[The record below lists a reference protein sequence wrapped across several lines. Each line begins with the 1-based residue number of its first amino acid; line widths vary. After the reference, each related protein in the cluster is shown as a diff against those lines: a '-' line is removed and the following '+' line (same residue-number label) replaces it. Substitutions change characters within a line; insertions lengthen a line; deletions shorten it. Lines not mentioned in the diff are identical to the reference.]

1 MNDNSHMPIL
11 SGAQPKQMES
21 IRSLL
26 PWPVLVH
33 VAIVSAATMTCG
45 CRKAETSSSDASEVK
60 SVVEGNT
67 AFAIEL
73 YQQLKSQPGNLFF
86 SPYSISSALAM
97 AYGGARG
104 QTEAE
109 MAKALHF
116 SQPSQDTH
124 AAFATLAAR
133 MKEIQRRNRVRLTA
147 ANSLWCQRDYPFTD
161 AFRSLTRTRYEAEAQ
176 LVDFK
181 HAAESACG
189 EINSWVARKT
199 KQKIQNLIGPGQLT
213 DVTRL
218 LLCNAIYFKGTW
230 AVRFDP
236 NNTRPAP
243 FFTSPEH
250 SLQAQMMWQES
261 EFKAVEADDV
271 SLLEL
276 RYTGDDLSMIILLP
290 HAVEGLSDLED
301 RLNAKDLGQW
311 IAGLDQARPA
321 ELSVLLPRFK
331 TTQTLELARELAAL
345 GMPSAFNRTSD
356 FSGMTGTRELG
367 LSEVVHQAFVEVNE
381 EGTEAAAATAVHAY
395 LKSMSRSVHVDHPFI
410 FLVRENRTGS
420 VLFLGRI
427 VDPSR

>member
-1 MNDNSHMPIL
+1 M
-11 SGAQPKQMES
+11 AS

-45 CRKAETSSSDASEVK
+45 CRKAETSLSDASEVK

-271 SLLEL
+271 SMLEL

>member
-1 MNDNSHMPIL
+1 M
-11 SGAQPKQMES
+11 AS
-21 IRSLL
+21 IRSVL

-45 CRKAETSSSDASEVK
+45 CRKAETSLSDASEVK

-97 AYGGARG
+97 ACGGARG

-116 SQPSQDTH
+116 SQASQDTH

-133 MKEIQRRNRVRLTA
+133 MKEIQRRNRVTLTA

-189 EINSWVARKT
+189 EIDSWVARKT
-199 KQKIQNLIGPGQLT
+199 KQKIQNLIGPGEIT
-213 DVTRL
+213 PVARL

-236 NNTRPAP
+236 KHTRPAP

-250 SLQAQMMWQES
+250 SLQAQLMWQES
-261 EFKAVEADDV
+261 EFKAVDVHDV

-290 HAVEGLSDLED
+290 HAVDSLSGLED

-331 TTQTLELARELAAL
+331 TTQTFELAKELAAL
-345 GMPSAFNRTSD
+345 GMPSAFQVSAD
-356 FSGMTGTRELG
+356 FSGMTGTRELS
-367 LSEVVHQAFVEVNE
+367 LSKVIHQAFVEVNE

-395 LKSMSRSVHVDHPFI
+395 SKSMSRHVRVDHPFI
-410 FLVRENRTGS
+410 FLIRENRTGS
-420 VLFLGRI
+420 ILFLGRI
-427 VDPSR
+427 VDPCR

>member
-11 SGAQPKQMES
+11 SGAQPKQMAS

-45 CRKAETSSSDASEVK
+45 CRKAETSLSDASEVK

-133 MKEIQRRNRVRLTA
+133 MKEIQRRSRVTLTA

-176 LVDFK
+176 FVDFK

-301 RLNAKDLGQW
+301 RLNAEDLGQW

>member
-11 SGAQPKQMES
+11 SGAQPKQMAS

-45 CRKAETSSSDASEVK
+45 YRKTETSLSDASEVK

-133 MKEIQRRNRVRLTA
+133 MKEIQRRSRVTLTG

-176 LVDFK
+176 FVDFK

-301 RLNAKDLGQW
+301 RLNAEDLGQW

-345 GMPSAFNRTSD
+345 VCLRPSIAPR
-356 FSGMTGTRELG
+356 
-367 LSEVVHQAFVEVNE
+367 
-381 EGTEAAAATAVHAY
+381 
-395 LKSMSRSVHVDHPFI
+395 I
-410 FLVRENRTGS
+410 F
-420 VLFLGRI
+420 
-427 VDPSR
+427 PA